1 MFHGDLKLY
10 WLRIQYNKWQC
21 GVFSSF
27 LFLYKTVFSNTIG
40 VLAICHFAFDMAL
53 KYNTICTS
61 NPCKGR
67 VSGRVYESLRR
78 ETFFV
83 RVKRMFSA

>member
-27 LFLYKTVFSNTIG
+27 LFLYKTVFSNTLG
-40 VLAICHFAFDMAL
+40 VLAICHLLCF
-53 KYNTICTS
+53 
-61 NPCKGR
+61 
-67 VSGRVYESLRR
+67 
-78 ETFFV
+78 
-83 RVKRMFSA
+83 